1 MASFA
6 QRVRDPMWW
15 LVAIMGAPL
24 FVALCLMIW
33 ALVDRSPPISYR
45 ALAAG
50 AYDPSTRLLTLQWVV
65 ERRRYCPGELVRS
78 LEAQIGGSIIL
89 PSVII
94 DPEAEPVDV
103 RRSRVGTT
111 YTGRANLVDIPA
123 TVGGT
128 IKLTSR
134 PRFWCNPLQFFAPI
148 EVSSPPIIFTM
159 PDPATWTGGGLSV
172 TVGPIPE

>member
-1 MASFA
+1 MVSFG
-6 QRVRDPMWW
+6 QRLRDPMWW
-15 LVAIMGAPL
+15 FVAVIGAPM

-33 ALVDRSPPISYR
+33 ALIDRSAPISYR
-45 ALAAG
+45 DLQAG
-50 AYDPSTRLLTLQWVV
+50 AYDPKTRLLTLQWVI
-65 ERRRYCPGELVRS
+65 ERRRYCPGELVRTV
-78 LEAQIGGSIIL
+78 EAQSGGMVVL

-94 DPEAEPVDV
+94 DPESEPEAV
-103 RRSRVGTT
+103 RQARIGATYVGK
-111 YTGRANLVDIPA
+111 ANLIEIPA

-134 PRFWCNPLQFFAPI
+134 PRFWCNPFQFFAPI
-148 EVSSPPIIFTM
+148 EVASPPIFFNM